1 MADNDYNTI
10 KPVQSLQ
17 NIGNITAAKRR
28 EERKKRQNS
37 REKENRQEQL
47 GENELGEN
55 ELNEST
61 EQDSYGK
68 IAENDRDENSID
80 YRA

>member
-1 MADNDYNTI
+1 MADNSYNII

-37 REKENRQEQL
+37 NRQEDRQHKPI
-47 GENELGEN
+47 EE

-61 EQDSYGK
+61 EENIDSE
-68 IAENDRDENSID
+68 IAGNDRDEHSID
-80 YRA
+80 YHA

>member
-1 MADNDYNTI
+1 MADNGYNTI

-37 REKENRQEQL
+37 REKKKRQEKL
-47 GENELGEN
+47 AEN

-68 IAENDRDENSID
+68 IAENGRDENSID

>member
-1 MADNDYNTI
+1 MADNNYNII

-17 NIGNITAAKRR
+17 NIGNVTAAKRR

-37 REKENRQEQL
+37 REKETRQEQL
-47 GENELGEN
+47 AEN

>member
-1 MADNDYNTI
+1 MADNDYNII
-10 KPVQSLQ
+10 KPVENLQ
-17 NIGNITAAKRR
+17 NVGNITAVKRR

-37 REKENRQEQL
+37 HKQEDRQRKPAED
-47 GENELGEN
+47 

-61 EQDSYGK
+61 EKNIDSE
-68 IAENDRDENSID
+68 IAENDRDEHSID

>member
-1 MADNDYNTI
+1 MADNGYNII

-17 NIGNITAAKRR
+17 NIGNVTAAKRR

-37 REKENRQEQL
+37 REKEKRQEQ
-47 GENELGEN
+47 LGEN

-68 IAENDRDENSID
+68 IAESDRDENSID

>member
-1 MADNDYNTI
+1 MADNDYNII

-17 NIGNITAAKRR
+17 NVGNITAAKRR
-28 EERKKRQNS
+28 EERKKRQNR
-37 REKENRQEQL
+37 REKKQQ
-47 GENELGEN
+47 LGEN

-61 EQDSYGK
+61 EQDGYGN
-68 IAENDRDENSID
+68 IAENDRNENSID

>member
-47 GENELGEN
+47 GENEL
-55 ELNEST
+55 NEST

-68 IAENDRDENSID
+68 IAENNRDENSID

>member
-1 MADNDYNTI
+1 MADNGYNII

-37 REKENRQEQL
+37 REKRQQQ
-47 GENELGEN
+47 LGEN

>member
-47 GENELGEN
+47 GENEL
-55 ELNEST
+55 NEST

>member
-17 NIGNITAAKRR
+17 NIGNVTAAKRR

-37 REKENRQEQL
+37 REKEKRQEQ
-47 GENELGEN
+47 LGEN

>member
-1 MADNDYNTI
+1 MADNNYNII
-10 KPVQSLQ
+10 KPVESLQ
-17 NIGNITAAKRR
+17 NVGNITAAKQR

-37 REKENRQEQL
+37 HKQQDRQPKPVED
-47 GENELGEN
+47 

-61 EQDSYGK
+61 EKNIDSE
-68 IAENDRDENSID
+68 IAENDRDEYSID